1 MLDERPDDLDAMS
14 LFAKVKHMKGELSQ
28 AVACWAHIATRSPPP
43 EAALQQLASIL
54 QLALDPERGAG
65 EFLALGQLQ
74 LVRKPAAYLELEHAF
89 SAFVQ
94 RKVDEAR
101 SRCEAV
107 ARKNQSKDR
116 ETYKLAVLA
125 EAWICELSG
134 ELEAACDVLERLGT
148 ERGFEAD
155 TDRVVLLERIYERL
169 GTPDKLEAALHICEF
184 LEGKHHRMSTLS
196 RLAALHRRLGHFE
209 AAIAHEEQYAA
220 AFKTR
225 MHRPTWAEVVAA
237 AAQRYLPLEKLA
249 SLKLEDRSLPEELSV
264 RERGINLAL
273 TGNLGDAA
281 VAFLETNELI
291 DHKYLADLSA
301 LSGNPEAA
309 ALLYRDVLE
318 RDLTDV
324 RVFQWMLDHHAL
336 HGSDVVA
343 PVMKKP
349 AVAAQARELLTQ
361 ALRAAPQRPSIWRQ
375 LATLHTLT
383 GEVTEARRA
392 KERAE
397 ALELTARRD
406 ERPIGRA
413 LAAAVYRFVGS
424 AKGLVHEV
432 WASREVAPAGSGG
445 TLPDGRILGNLPTE
459 MRTAVQST
467 FLSTREYARSKFPH
481 LTRDI
486 LDYTYTY
493 KVTKDDEPSHGL
505 SAGLPTALAFLSVF
519 LQRPL
524 PTSMC
529 SSGVIVADAHD
540 VLSLRSVG
548 DTEHKLKAA
557 YNRNLKQVLLPA
569 ANRAELEANGRI
581 PASVRE
587 ELVAYVPDLDA
598 AVKTVFGE
606 ELFLEAGPAPLT
618 LVASA

>member
-1 MLDERPDDLDAMS
+1 MLDEHPDDLDAMS

-43 EAALQQLASIL
+43 EAALQQLSSIL

-89 SAFVQ
+89 SAFVA

-101 SRCEAV
+101 SRCDAV
-107 ARKNQSKDR
+107 ARKNQNKDP

-155 TDRVVLLERIYERL
+155 TDRVVALERIYERL

-184 LEGKHHRMSTLS
+184 LEKKHQRMSTLS
-196 RLAALHRRLGHFE
+196 RLAALHRRLGHFD
-209 AAIAHEEQYAA
+209 AARTHEDQYAA
-220 AFKTR
+220 AFRNR
-225 MHRPTWAEVVAA
+225 MHRPTFTEIVAVAA
-237 AAQRYLPLEKLA
+237 RQYLPLTKLA
-249 SLKLEDRSLPEELSV
+249 ALELEKTAPSEEAST
-264 RERGINLAL
+264 REQGIALAL
-273 TGNLGDAA
+273 NGNLGDAA
-281 VAFLETNELI
+281 AAFLETDELL

-301 LSGNPEAA
+301 LSGAPEAA
-309 ALLYRDVLE
+309 ALLFRDVLE
-318 RDLTDV
+318 RDLSDV
-324 RVFQWMLDHHAL
+324 RVFSWMLEHHAR
-336 HGSDVVA
+336 HGSDVVTD
-343 PVMKKP
+343 VMKRP
-349 AVAAQARELLTQ
+349 NVAVQARELLLQTLRF
-361 ALRAAPQRPSIWRQ
+361 APGRAATWRQ
-375 LATLHTLT
+375 LATVYALSS
-383 GEVTEARRA
+383 EPNEARRCR
-392 KERAE
+392 ERAE

-445 TLPDGRILGNLPTE
+445 ALPDGRILGNLPAE
-459 MRTAVQST
+459 MRAAVQST

-519 LQRPL
+519 LQKPL
-524 PTSMC
+524 PTTMC

-548 DTEHKLKAA
+548 DTEHKVKAA
-557 YNRNLKQVLLPA
+557 YNRNLKRVLLPL
-569 ANRAELEANGRI
+569 ANRTELEANGRI
-581 PASVRE
+581 PADVRE
-587 ELVAYVPDLDA
+587 GLVRYVPDLDA

-606 ELFLEAGPAPLT
+606 ELFTESASPLT